1 MFEIIPLFLCGHEN
15 IQYFCTR
22 IIIIDT
28 IMCTFNKTT
37 TLPCSY
43 SEEEMYSIVKN
54 RLKKLENGAAELMD
68 GDDCLSEIRT
78 RYGIEA

>member
-1 MFEIIPLFLCGHEN
+1 
-15 IQYFCTR
+15 
-22 IIIIDT
+22 
-28 IMCTFNKTT
+28 MCTFNKTT

-68 GDDCLSEIRT
+68 GDKCLSEIRT